1 MPGAVHCPPPWVRT
15 TTIRTVL
22 VVLLGVVVLA
32 VPTPPLTHAAGYDG
46 LLDITPANAAAES
59 IGGLDPR
66 LPTDSGVLGAA
77 LTAARADR
85 VAPMR
90 YAALL
95 QQYWLARGSEV
106 SGIDLAAWDPNAGLV
121 ANAAVVDHVYENYG
135 RYQLRRA
142 ELYWSGMAG
151 LAGGSFAAG
160 FWDLDLGRTVLGV
173 YAVHALGNAVAS
185 TVGGLPGQAMTLLP
199 PDPRTLATVG
209 PAMSSED
216 LDWYQKRLLM
226 MQKHIYFDMVPMHE
240 AYLTGG
246 RAAVEEMAAAGLLD
260 ENAEIAWNGILSGTP
275 SGYVDA
281 LFRMASRE
289 QNQIVADQW
298 DVTAA
303 ARNGVGRALT
313 YATTLA
319 AQPSV
324 PGSRAPG
331 KAAPMVVTG
340 DADGANYRLRTPLPA
355 FNWADRDP
363 RWQYIVS
370 DIATSYQRLAEDR
383 PGELRALLAVQ
394 FRDFVESQRV
404 LRRVP
409 DLARDMSTGWELSPA
424 QP

>member
-1 MPGAVHCPPPWVRT
+1 MPGAVHCQSPGVRN
-15 TTIRTVL
+15 TTIRGVL
-22 VVLLGVVVLA
+22 VALLGVLA
-32 VPTPPLTHAAGYDG
+32 WAGPAPNVAHATGYAG

-66 LPTDSGVLGAA
+66 LPTDSAALGAA
-77 LTAARADR
+77 LAAARSDG
-85 VAPMR
+85 VAPSR
-90 YAALL
+90 YSVLL
-95 QQYWLARGSEV
+95 QQYWLARGSEA
-106 SGIDLAAWDPNAGLV
+106 SGIDLAGWDPNAGLI
-121 ANAAVVDHVYENYG
+121 ANAAVVDRVYENYG
-135 RYQLRRA
+135 RYQLQRA

-173 YAVHALGNAVAS
+173 DAVHTLGNAVAS
-185 TVGGLPGQAMTLLP
+185 TVRGLPGEATTLLP

-209 PAMSSED
+209 PAMTAGD

-240 AYLTGG
+240 AYLSDG
-246 RAAVEEMAAAGLLD
+246 RGAVEEMAAAGLLD
-260 ENAEIAWNGILSGTP
+260 ENAEIAWNGIFSGTAA
-275 SGYVDA
+275 GYADA

-289 QNQIVADQW
+289 QNQIIADQW
-298 DVTAA
+298 DVTSA
-303 ARNGVGRALT
+303 ARDGVGRALT

-324 PGSRAPG
+324 PGARAPG
-331 KAAPMVVTG
+331 QVSPMAVTG
-340 DADGANYRLRTPLPA
+340 DVNGADYRLRTPLPG
-355 FNWADRDP
+355 FNWADREP

-370 DIATSYQRLAEDR
+370 DIASSYQRLAEGR
-383 PGELRALLAVQ
+383 PGELRALLAIP
-394 FRDFVESQRV
+394 FRDFVVGQRV

-409 DLARDMSTGWELSPA
+409 DLARDMSTGWELSPP

>member
-1 MPGAVHCPPPWVRT
+1 MPGAVHCQSPWVRN
-15 TTIRTVL
+15 TTIRGVL
-22 VVLLGVVVLA
+22 VALLGVLA
-32 VPTPPLTHAAGYDG
+32 LAGPAPNVAHADGYAD
-46 LLDITPANAAAES
+46 LLDLTPANAAAES

-66 LPTDSGVLGAA
+66 LPTDSAPLGAA
-77 LTAARADR
+77 LAAARSDG
-85 VAPMR
+85 VAPTR
-90 YAALL
+90 YSALL
-95 QQYWLARGSEV
+95 QQYWLARGSEA
-106 SGIDLAAWDPNAGLV
+106 SGIDLAGWDPNAGLI
-121 ANAAVVDHVYENYG
+121 ANAAVVDRVYENYG
-135 RYQLRRA
+135 RYQLQRA

-173 YAVHALGNAVAS
+173 DAVHTLGTAVAS
-185 TVGGLPGQAMTLLP
+185 AAGGLPGEAMTLLP
-199 PDPRTLATVG
+199 SDPRMLATLG
-209 PAMSSED
+209 PAMTAED

-240 AYLTGG
+240 AYLNEG
-246 RAAVEEMAAAGLLD
+246 RAAIEEMAAAGLLD
-260 ENAEIAWNGILSGTP
+260 ENAEIAWNGIFAGTP
-275 SGYVDA
+275 GGYVDA

-289 QNQIVADQW
+289 QNQIIADQW

-303 ARNGVGRALT
+303 ARHGIGRALT
-313 YATTLA
+313 YATTVA

-331 KAAPMVVTG
+331 RVTPMSVTG
-340 DADGANYRLRTPLPA
+340 DVNGADYRLRTPLPG
-355 FNWADRDP
+355 FNWADREP

-370 DIATSYQRLAEDR
+370 DIASSYQRLAEGR
-383 PGELRALLAVQ
+383 PGELRALLAIP

-424 QP
+424 